1 MNGLKSAMADVSERS
16 KKIDVDIEFFL
27 GNIFESEKR
36 HTMSNDAQWPISLAN
51 DVKTLLWAKWNFF

>member
-1 MNGLKSAMADVSERS
+1 MADVSERS